1 MKVSGISLF
10 LQFAFLSIPLTG
22 AGMASSFLYQG
33 IGRGVTSLFFTI
45 FREVICTVILTY
57 LFGIVFGWGLIG
69 IWIGLAVGRSIASIV
84 NYIYGRHTIKQI
96 RTKLGT

>member
-1 MKVSGISLF
+1 
-10 LQFAFLSIPLTG
+10 
-22 AGMASSFLYQG
+22 MASSFLYQG

-57 LFGIVFGWGLIG
+57 LFGIVLGWGLIG